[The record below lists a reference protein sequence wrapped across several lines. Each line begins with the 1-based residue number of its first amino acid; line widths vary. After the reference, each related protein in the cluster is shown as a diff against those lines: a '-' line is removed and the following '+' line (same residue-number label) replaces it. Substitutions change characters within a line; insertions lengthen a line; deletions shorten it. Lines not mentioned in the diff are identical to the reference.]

1 MAVDTKATASACK
14 GIIDFKLTYRRPKL
28 GVSQL
33 YVLAAIA
40 GLTVGIIV
48 WFLSSHWL
56 ASSLNWVEDRHPELI
71 GSARLRVGEAV
82 ACGALVLAC
91 SALAFWIARVLWL
104 QIR

>member
-1 MAVDTKATASACK
+1 VVVDTEATASAGE
-14 GIIDFKLTYRRPKL
+14 GIIDFKLIRPEF

-48 WFLSSHWL
+48 WFLSSHWI
-56 ASSLNWVEDRHPELI
+56 ASSLNWVEDRRPELI
-71 GSARLRVGEAV
+71 GSTRLRVGQAV

-104 QIR
+104 QMR